1 MTTTAAN
8 FTSTAL
14 AATVPL
20 FTGPERGAHER
31 VFCAAHSRRP
41 LIVIGGSKELRGMD
55 RRGGGPFGGGV

>member
-20 FTGPERGAHER
+20 FTGPERGAHEH
-31 VFCAAHSRRP
+31 VFCAAQNTRMNACSAQRTAVGH
-41 LIVIGGSKELRGMD
+41 
-55 RRGGGPFGGGV
+55 